1 MKVYTFSTGGCRD
14 GIYLESLSKT
24 KEGVFN
30 LIKEYESFSEREYI
44 KFTID
49 EEEQEITVYY
59 TSYGSEYSDVYDIV
73 SFSVI

>member
-14 GIYLESLSKT
+14 GIYLESLSLT

-30 LIKEYESFSEREYI
+30 LIKEYESSSKREYL

-49 EEEQEITVYY
+49 EEEQEITAYY
-59 TSYGSEYSDVYDIV
+59 ISYGSECSDVYDLV
-73 SFSVI
+73 SFYCF